1 MGKSAF
7 DKNTTG
13 SVNLAIVSNDLSSN
27 KLESNNTT
35 VGQKTENNKT
45 GANITVMGALTG
57 IDITTG
63 LRNNLMGSRSGDAL
77 TNTGY
82 NIAIWF
88 GDLDLDAKGSK
99 SVTIGDIALFSRNS
113 TSSTDAF
120 NVAIGMRQA
129 MQSQKVHIKH

>member
-13 SVNLAIVSNDLSSN
+13 SVNVAIVSNALSSYN
-27 KLESNNTT
+27 LESNNTT
-35 VGQKTENNKT
+35 VGRKTENNKT

-82 NIAIWF
+82 NIAI
-88 GDLDLDAKGSK
+88 
-99 SVTIGDIALFSRNS
+99 
-113 TSSTDAF
+113 
-120 NVAIGMRQA
+120 
-129 MQSQKVHIKH
+129 